1 MVGCQLW
8 PEFQCVPYYIPNFVM
23 EVAWNIHQSG
33 PASKGKRTTTK
44 DGKSMSSTQASIVRE
59 SLSYPM
65 IVLHVFVSSCDQTR
79 NRQNHYH
86 LVGMCLLHVV
96 GWRHRLVI
104 YTKATRHLDS
114 QEKPFFLCHFFTT
127 TIEGIYSS
135 YHFCYCCNVLLCCFL
150 SKAQVTTKASGALKV
165 INGSSSMVLLNGS
178 LLAFSSLPHERENW
192 AINSRRDFFFASFLQ
207 YSKVPNKCT
216 STIFT
221 NESFHSHV
229 EHSNW
234 L

>member
-1 MVGCQLW
+1 
-8 PEFQCVPYYIPNFVM
+8 M
-23 EVAWNIHQSG
+23 EVPWNIHQSG

-114 QEKPFFLCHFFTT
+114 QEKPFFSFAISSLQPLKVFT
-127 TIEGIYSS
+127 
-135 YHFCYCCNVLLCCFL
+135 V
-150 SKAQVTTKASGALKV
+150 VTTSAAVTSYYVAFCQKLKWPRKQAELWR
-165 INGSSSMVLLNGS
+165 SSTASSMVLLNGS

-221 NESFHSHV
+221 KELFHSHV

-234 L
+234 YRKSRTGSTTSNCPYL